1 MKLFSFPIFFL
12 LAQTLQVIEGEV
24 QCGNNNA
31 VSSCFYCMFNPEA
44 NPPVDSENCDT
55 SPDCMLNTDSSRC
68 VPRPENSSSE
78 DLVPSVIRPVEPPVL
93 PANPA
98 EAPEAPVN
106 NHVLPLDA
114 DNSDTNQEVF
124 LSRIKVDLRQ
134 PDQQWSDDQFGFEVR
149 VCNERYHCCRSGN
162 ELTQIWDEGGST
174 QSIMFGARFNNLGN
188 CGDIAKDQTLDITV
202 FRTTEGYRPNLMSVT
217 ITFEDGSVF
226 RKRAFSRSCNLW
238 QRCETHPQP
247 LLWNNLYSDVPENIP
262 SGNRRPRVEPLP
274 AAQCPDVHNPSA
286 NLCPKDNV
294 RVLRTRP
301 QRERKFCYYQK

>member
-1 MKLFSFPIFFL
+1 MGQTQRSNSQEMKFFSFPFFFL
-12 LAQTLQVIEGEV
+12 LAHTLQGIEGEV

-114 DNSDTNQEVF
+114 DNSHTNQEAF
-124 LSRIKVDLRQ
+124 LSRIKVDLKQ

-188 CGDIAKDQTLDITV
+188 CGDIAKDRLAICGGIV
-202 FRTTEGYRPNLMSVT
+202 RIIHSRFSGTT
-217 ITFEDGSVF
+217 
-226 RKRAFSRSCNLW
+226 
-238 QRCETHPQP
+238 
-247 LLWNNLYSDVPENIP
+247 
-262 SGNRRPRVEPLP
+262 
-274 AAQCPDVHNPSA
+274 
-286 NLCPKDNV
+286 
-294 RVLRTRP
+294 
-301 QRERKFCYYQK
+301 